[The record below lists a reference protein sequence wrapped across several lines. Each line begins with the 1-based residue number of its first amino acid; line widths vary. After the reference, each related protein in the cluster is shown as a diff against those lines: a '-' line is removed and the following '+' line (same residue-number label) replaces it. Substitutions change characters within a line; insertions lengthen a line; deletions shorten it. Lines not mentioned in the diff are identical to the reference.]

1 VDPLVS
7 CDGSAV
13 AEDGSAAKAKLKAKG
28 CVMDLLSNDRE
39 LLAASKIS
47 LK

>member
-1 VDPLVS
+1 VDPPAS
-7 CDGSAV
+7 CDGSAI

-28 CVMDLLSNDRE
+28 VVIDLLRNDRE